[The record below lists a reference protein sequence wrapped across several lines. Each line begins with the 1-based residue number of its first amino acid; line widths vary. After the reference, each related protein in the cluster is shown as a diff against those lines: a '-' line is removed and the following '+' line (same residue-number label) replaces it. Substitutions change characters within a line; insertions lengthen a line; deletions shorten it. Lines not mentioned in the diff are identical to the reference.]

1 MSEVKMS
8 AIDRALAAAKARK
21 AAKEAAGI
29 TEETPSVQQ
38 EAPAKAPRVAKA
50 AKEPK
55 AERTVDPDREAKKAE
70 REAAR
75 AAKKEAV
82 AAELEAKRAA
92 RAAKKAEK
100 AAARTEAANRPAHMK
115 KVENARAKL
124 PPLNQEAELVYN
136 EIISNFG
143 GTTVTA
149 IAEHLKLYVRM
160 SSTQRAMNG
169 KPLEVGAT
177 VQVIGGDPKF
187 IGKIGTVVSS
197 QKLRT
202 FVKIDGV
209 KKDIY
214 MFTTDLKVQ
223 EEQAQ
228 VAVAV

>member
-1 MSEVKMS
+1 
-8 AIDRALAAAKARK
+8 
-21 AAKEAAGI
+21 
-29 TEETPSVQQ
+29 
-38 EAPAKAPRVAKA
+38 
-50 AKEPK
+50 
-55 AERTVDPDREAKKAE
+55 
-70 REAAR
+70 
-75 AAKKEAV
+75 V

-136 EIISNFG
+136 EIITNFG

-169 KPLEVGAT
+169 KPLEAGAT

-223 EEQAQ
+223 EAQ